1 MGLFDLLEGG
11 VTFIAKQSVRKQ
23 TDENLLRVYEQMRR
37 GEIEA
42 SRASS
47 QIMLEE
53 LKRRRLI

>member
-23 TDENLLRVYEQMRR
+23 TDENLLRVYEQMKR
-37 GEIEA
+37 GEIES